1 MDSEIEQLD
10 EKVSSQSRRLP
21 RDLRFR
27 ERLFPGAEQLVFNT
41 SSRGFVPVP
50 IILRKLLR
58 LLTSPEVR
66 VLLYFYLRS
75 SRFGIC
81 YPPIEEIVT
90 DLGLTSKK
98 NLSPHIESL
107 AEKHFISVRT
117 SGSRTFYLVHD
128 PRVAAQTMLDAGKL
142 SENDVE
148 EINDLLL
155 DLGQSTIKRNLTDRP
170 SGREVS

>member
-1 MDSEIEQLD
+1 VDIDIKQAD
-10 EKVSSQSRRLP
+10 EKDSGNSRRLP

-27 ERLFPGAEQLVFNT
+27 ERLFPGAERLVFNT
-41 SSRGFVPVP
+41 GNRGFVPVP

-58 LLTSPEVR
+58 FLTSPEVR
-66 VLLYFYLRS
+66 VLLYLYLRS

-81 YPPIEEIVT
+81 YPATEEIVI

-98 NLSPHIESL
+98 NLLPHIAGLE
-107 AEKHFISVRT
+107 EKHFISVRT

-128 PRVAAQTMLDAGKL
+128 PRVAAQTMLDAGML
-142 SENDVE
+142 SEDDVE

-155 DLGQSTIKRNLTDRP
+155 DLGQTIIRKNANRGQLGEEI
-170 SGREVS
+170 S